1 MFANKILNILIT
13 ITSVI
18 LIPIQLVSTFVL
30 GLLVEITFGLP
41 LIIFS
46 LVWVTV
52 FYIPLLC
59 ISFAYEQYLLLRP
72 ITAAIGVPLAVLAH
86 AYVAMLPSMGETEGR
101 YLKLIYC
108 EVFPYTYRFD
118 LFYRNKLKVNDGDI
132 LHRIFNQSLTT
143 DPLNKVITKIVKD
156 NRPSFDNDKHRQEI
170 LQAAHRAGNKK
181 ERLKDLLVDA
191 LHEARER

>member
-1 MFANKILNILIT
+1 M
-13 ITSVI
+13 
-18 LIPIQLVSTFVL
+18 IPIQLVSTFVL

-59 ISFAYEQYLLLRP
+59 ISYVYEQYLLLRP
-72 ITAAIGVPLAVLAH
+72 IAAVIGVPLAVLAH
-86 AYVAMLPSMGETEGR
+86 AYVAMLPSMGEMEGR

-108 EVFPYTYRFD
+108 EVFPYTHRFD
-118 LFYRNKLKVNDGDI
+118 LFYRNILKVNASDI

-143 DPLNKVITKIVKD
+143 DPLNKVIAKIIKN
-156 NRPSFDNDKHRQEI
+156 NRPSFDIDKHRQEI

-181 ERLKDLLVDA
+181 EQLKALFTDA
-191 LHEARER
+191 LREVNQNP